1 MSDTSEK
8 VVLAGCA
15 TLATVGVILSSVNAA
30 AIQQLKTSIA
40 SKKLIMS
47 TIDIPSESLLNNNA
61 WLFTDLNYNLHFFSK
76 TKGDIILSN
85 SSSSGGSFL
94 NLDGTSVMDGTLN
107 LGKNLIGNVLG
118 LLLNED
124 SSPTIPLSTNSLQ
137 LYSQSRSLYSIDDIG
152 TIKQYAS
159 IALLDSYLKLDGTT
173 VMTGNLNVG
182 NNLIENT
189 SGLFLNSNASPS
201 TPALTNALQIY
212 SQTRNL
218 YSIDDLGTITQY
230 ASISSLGSYL
240 KLDGTTTMT
249 GNFNVGTNLI
259 QNTAGLILNTNASPA
274 TPALTNALQVYSQA
288 RNLYSIDDL
297 GIVNQYSYIPISV
310 VCYSYNSVLNVQNT
324 VTTTA
329 NGFYTDFTLANWQT
343 NFNTNFTLNT
353 TTGDL
358 TYVGPPRTF
367 RVALTLLL
375 RSAST
380 GASIIFSI
388 RQNTSVSGAGLEKH
402 YVSNGDRTS
411 ITVVKDELIGTNAV
425 LKMTAAGTAAN
436 GNPGAVTFELYTA
449 RWSLLSV
456 SNS

>member
-1 MSDTSEK
+1 M
-8 VVLAGCA
+8 
-15 TLATVGVILSSVNAA
+15 
-30 AIQQLKTSIA
+30 
-40 SKKLIMS
+40 
-47 TIDIPSESLLNNNA
+47 
-61 WLFTDLNYNLHFFSK
+61 
-76 TKGDIILSN
+76 
-85 SSSSGGSFL
+85 
-94 NLDGTSVMDGTLN
+94 
-107 LGKNLIGNVLG
+107 
-118 LLLNED
+118 
-124 SSPTIPLSTNSLQ
+124 
-137 LYSQSRSLYSIDDIG
+137 
-152 TIKQYAS
+152 
-159 IALLDSYLKLDGTT
+159 
-173 VMTGNLNVG
+173 
-182 NNLIENT
+182 
-189 SGLFLNSNASPS
+189 
-201 TPALTNALQIY
+201 
-212 SQTRNL
+212 
-218 YSIDDLGTITQY
+218 
-230 ASISSLGSYL
+230 
-240 KLDGTTTMT
+240 
-249 GNFNVGTNLI
+249 
-259 QNTAGLILNTNASPA
+259 
-274 TPALTNALQVYSQA
+274 
-288 RNLYSIDDL
+288 
-297 GIVNQYSYIPISV
+297 
-310 VCYSYNSVLNVQNT
+310 LNVQNT